1 MQNTIFLSDQ
11 LQQILD
17 RKADSIGIST
27 AAYIT
32 DVLENTFKD
41 ELHGVTKKSFV
52 TLYTELRNAVIDY
65 KNSLQEIDSLYAM
78 YHIMLSLVP

>member
-1 MQNTIFLSDQ
+1 MQNTIFISDE

-17 RKADSIGIST
+17 SKAADIGITT

-41 ELHGVTKKSFV
+41 ELHGVTKKSF
-52 TLYTELRNAVIDY
+52 
-65 KNSLQEIDSLYAM
+65 
-78 YHIMLSLVP
+78 